1 MTATDVCQWTKGAF
15 HITTDKT
22 AQDIPAIHRY
32 LTRSMWAA
40 GIDEQ
45 TVRDSVENS
54 LNFGL
59 FEGEKQI
66 GFARFITDYATFAY
80 LCDVYVL
87 EDYQGNNLGGWL
99 VECCQSHP
107 VSARLRRMVLFTTT
121 APWLYEKFG
130 YEPVNRPDYAWAI
143 TRPDIYRKKSDL
155 NEDV

>member
-1 MTATDVCQWTKGAF
+1 VTATDVCQWTKGAF

-32 LTRSMWAA
+32 LTRSTWAA

-155 NEDV
+155 NEEV